1 MEIKI
6 LFDSN
11 AIDSKFQTGWGFSCL
26 INGRILFDTGEKGE
40 WLLHNIKQMN
50 IDINNI
56 QSIVI
61 SHDHWDHTG
70 GLWDV
75 LQLKKNLPVYSCP
88 GFSKNFKEN
97 VRKLKG
103 ILIESNHFQQI
114 EENISVTGEI
124 EAIYNG
130 KTISEQAVVIKTKNG
145 ISIITGCAHP
155 GILNIVKIAKQ
166 HFPDEQVFLV
176 MGGFHLLDADTR
188 IIEYIATEL
197 KTMNVKTVGP
207 CHCSGKNAEEIFQQI
222 FQKNFL
228 AVKAGMTVKV

>member
-1 MEIKI
+1 
-6 LFDSN
+6 
-11 AIDSKFQTGWGFSCL
+11 
-26 INGRILFDTGEKGE
+26 
-40 WLLHNIKQMN
+40 MN

-88 GFSKNFKEN
+88 DFSKNLKEN

-103 ILIESNHFQQI
+103 IFIESNHFQQI

-124 EAIYNG
+124 EATYNG

-155 GILNIVKIAKQ
+155 GILNIVKIAKK